1 MRKQYRPSHIIFLVI
16 ITVSGIMY
24 FYTNSNNFIYAQN
37 QNQLSVPSAGVKITS
52 PATGQKI
59 PVGELEVAGTST
71 DNNLTDCQV
80 YVDIN
85 DIKPMQNT
93 TASRSDGQ
101 NDYSNWTFTYTSEY
115 HLISEGI
122 NELTAKL
129 SCIHNPANVTK
140 YYSVNVTGVP
150 TLVAA
155 NDTATVP
162 APVNQ
167 TQKQTLGL
175 EQEPKQELQS
185 QPPADSIP
193 QQPKETQRQEE
204 ALESITNSQEGE
216 SAISDALT
224 AEPEEIIKEDEE
236 KLTELIGS
244 DGQFDYTRDQVQTDK
259 DKLQPMETLSQ
270 PEESLGQQP
279 IEEQESAPETM
290 EQQPLEEDQ
299 PLEVWSQ
306 PQESLEQQPLGTFE
320 TSQPLEESPGASFG
334 HETQPTPLEIQP
346 LKQQPELSEQ
356 QASESTS
363 YTQEQP
369 SETQEGIPFVLPFDS
384 QDIIPNR

>member
-1 MRKQYRPSHIIFLVI
+1 MRKQYCPSHIIFLVI
-16 ITVSGIMY
+16 ITVSGIIY
-24 FYTNSNNFIYAQN
+24 FFTDSNNFIYAQN
-37 QNQLSVPSAGVKITS
+37 QLSDPSAGVKITS

-71 DNNLTDCQV
+71 DNNLTDCRV

-93 TASRSDGQ
+93 TASGSDGQ

-122 NELTAKL
+122 NELTSKL

-150 TLVAA
+150 TSVAA

-167 TQKQTLGL
+167 TQKQQTLGL

-185 QPPADSIP
+185 QQPADLIP
-193 QQPKETQRQEE
+193 QQPKETQSQEE
-204 ALESITNSQEGE
+204 ALESITNSQKGE

-224 AEPEEIIKEDEE
+224 AEPEETIKEDEE
-236 KLTELIGS
+236 KLTELIES

-259 DKLQPMETLSQ
+259 EKLQPMETLSQ

-279 IEEQESAPETM
+279 IEEQESAPEIM

-299 PLEVWSQ
+299 PLEVLSQ

-320 TSQPLEESPGASFG
+320 TSQPLEESPGESFS
-334 HETQPTPLEIQP
+334 HETQPSPLDIQP

-384 QDIIPNR
+384 QDVIPYR

>member
-1 MRKQYRPSHIIFLVI
+1 MRKQYRPSHMIFLVI
-16 ITVSGIMY
+16 ITVSGIIC
-24 FYTNSNNFIYAQN
+24 FYTDSNNFIYAQN
-37 QNQLSVPSAGVKITS
+37 QLSDPSAGVKITS

-71 DNNLTDCQV
+71 DNNLTDCRV

-93 TASRSDGQ
+93 TASGSDGQ

-150 TLVAA
+150 TSVAA
-155 NDTATVP
+155 NDTAATVP

-185 QPPADSIP
+185 QQPADSIP
-193 QQPKETQRQEE
+193 QQPKETQSQEE
-204 ALESITNSQEGE
+204 ALESITNSQKGE

-224 AEPEEIIKEDEE
+224 AEPEEIKEDEE
-236 KLTELIGS
+236 KLTELIES
-244 DGQFDYTRDQVQTDK
+244 DGQFDYTHDQVQTDK
-259 DKLQPMETLSQ
+259 EKLQPMETLSQ

-279 IEEQESAPETM
+279 IEEQESAPEIM
-290 EQQPLEEDQ
+290 EQQPMEEDQ
-299 PLEVWSQ
+299 PLEVLSQ

-320 TSQPLEESPGASFG
+320 TSQPLEESPGEDFG
-334 HETQPTPLEIQP
+334 HETQPSPLDTQP
-346 LKQQPELSEQ
+346 PKQQPELSEQ

-369 SETQEGIPFVLPFDS
+369 SEIQEDIPFVLPFDS
-384 QDIIPNR
+384 QDVVIPN

>member
-1 MRKQYRPSHIIFLVI
+1 MRKQYLPSHIIFFVI
-16 ITVSGIMY
+16 ITVSGIIC
-24 FYTNSNNFIYAQN
+24 FYTDSNNFIYAQN
-37 QNQLSVPSAGVKITS
+37 QLSDPSAGVKITS

-71 DNNLTDCQV
+71 DNNLTDCRV

-93 TASRSDGQ
+93 TASGSDGQ

-150 TLVAA
+150 TSVAA
-155 NDTATVP
+155 NDTAATVP

-185 QPPADSIP
+185 QQPADSIP
-193 QQPKETQRQEE
+193 QQPKETQSQEE
-204 ALESITNSQEGE
+204 ALESITNSQKGE

-224 AEPEEIIKEDEE
+224 AEPEETIKEDEE
-236 KLTELIGS
+236 KLTELIES
-244 DGQFDYTRDQVQTDK
+244 DGQFDYTHDQVQTDK
-259 DKLQPMETLSQ
+259 EKLEPMETLSQ
-270 PEESLGQQP
+270 PEESLGQQT
-279 IEEQESAPETM
+279 IEEQESAPEIM

-299 PLEVWSQ
+299 PLEVLSQ

-320 TSQPLEESPGASFG
+320 TSQPLEESPGEDFG
-334 HETQPTPLEIQP
+334 HETQPSPLDTQP

-384 QDIIPNR
+384 QDVVIPN

>member
-1 MRKQYRPSHIIFLVI
+1 MRKQYRPSHIIFFVI
-16 ITVSGIMY
+16 ITVSGIIC
-24 FYTNSNNFIYAQN
+24 FYTDSNNFIYAQN
-37 QNQLSVPSAGVKITS
+37 QLSDPSAGVKITS
-52 PATGQKI
+52 PTTGQKI

-71 DNNLTDCQV
+71 DNNLTDCRV

-85 DIKPMQNT
+85 DKKPMQNT
-93 TASRSDGQ
+93 TASGSDGQ

-150 TLVAA
+150 TSVAA

-185 QPPADSIP
+185 QQPPDSIP
-193 QQPKETQRQEE
+193 QPPKETQSQEE
-204 ALESITNSQEGE
+204 ALESITNSQKGE
-216 SAISDALT
+216 SDISDALT
-224 AEPEEIIKEDEE
+224 AEPGETIKEDEE
-236 KLTELIGS
+236 KFTELIES
-244 DGQFDYTRDQVQTDK
+244 DGKFDYTHDQVQTDK
-259 DKLQPMETLSQ
+259 EKLQPMETLSQ

-279 IEEQESAPETM
+279 IEEQESAPEIM

-299 PLEVWSQ
+299 PLEVLSQ

-320 TSQPLEESPGASFG
+320 TSQPLEESPGEDFG
-334 HETQPTPLEIQP
+334 HETQPSPLDTQP

-384 QDIIPNR
+384 QDVVIPN

>member
-1 MRKQYRPSHIIFLVI
+1 MRKQYRHSHMIFLVI
-16 ITVSGIMY
+16 ITVSGIIC
-24 FYTNSNNFIYAQN
+24 FYTDSNNFIYAQN
-37 QNQLSVPSAGVKITS
+37 QLSDPSAGVKITS

-71 DNNLTDCQV
+71 DNNLTDCRV

-93 TASRSDGQ
+93 TASGSDGQ

-150 TLVAA
+150 TSVAA

-167 TQKQTLGL
+167 TKKQTLGL

-185 QPPADSIP
+185 QQPADSIP
-193 QQPKETQRQEE
+193 QQPKETQSQEE
-204 ALESITNSQEGE
+204 ALESITNSQKGE

-224 AEPEEIIKEDEE
+224 AEPEEIKEDEE
-236 KLTELIGS
+236 KLTELIES
-244 DGQFDYTRDQVQTDK
+244 DGQFDYTHDQVQTDK
-259 DKLQPMETLSQ
+259 EKLQPMETLSQ

-279 IEEQESAPETM
+279 IEEQESAPEIM
-290 EQQPLEEDQ
+290 EQQPMEEDQ
-299 PLEVWSQ
+299 PLEVLSQ

-320 TSQPLEESPGASFG
+320 TSQPLEESPGEDFG
-334 HETQPTPLEIQP
+334 HETQPSPLDTQP
-346 LKQQPELSEQ
+346 PKQQPELSEQ

-369 SETQEGIPFVLPFDS
+369 SEIQEDIPFVLPFDS
-384 QDIIPNR
+384 QDVVIPN

>member
-1 MRKQYRPSHIIFLVI
+1 MRKQYRPSHIIFFVI
-16 ITVSGIMY
+16 ITVSGIIC
-24 FYTNSNNFIYAQN
+24 FYTDSNNFIYAQN
-37 QNQLSVPSAGVKITS
+37 QLSDPSAGVKITS

-71 DNNLTDCQV
+71 DNNLTDCRV

-93 TASRSDGQ
+93 TASGSDGQ

-129 SCIHNPANVTK
+129 SCIDNPANVTK

-150 TLVAA
+150 TSVAA

-167 TQKQTLGL
+167 TQKQALGL

-185 QPPADSIP
+185 QQPADSIL
-193 QQPKETQRQEE
+193 QQPKETQSQEE
-204 ALESITNSQEGE
+204 ALESITNSQKGE

-224 AEPEEIIKEDEE
+224 AEPEETIKEDEE
-236 KLTELIGS
+236 KFTELIES
-244 DGQFDYTRDQVQTDK
+244 DGQFDYTHDQVQTDK
-259 DKLQPMETLSQ
+259 EKLQPMETLSQ

-279 IEEQESAPETM
+279 IEEQESAPEIM

-299 PLEVWSQ
+299 PLEVLSQ

-320 TSQPLEESPGASFG
+320 TSQPLEESPGEDFG
-334 HETQPTPLEIQP
+334 HETQPSPLDTQP

-384 QDIIPNR
+384 QDVVIPN

>member
-1 MRKQYRPSHIIFLVI
+1 MRKPYLPSHIIFFVI
-16 ITVSGIMY
+16 ITVSGIIC
-24 FYTNSNNFIYAQN
+24 FYTDSNNFIYAQN
-37 QNQLSVPSAGVKITS
+37 QLSDPSAGVKITS
-52 PATGQKI
+52 PAPGQKI
-59 PVGELEVAGTST
+59 QVGELEVAGTST
-71 DNNLTDCQV
+71 DNNLTDCKV

-93 TASRSDGQ
+93 TASGSDGQ

-150 TLVAA
+150 TSVAA

-175 EQEPKQELQS
+175 EQEQELQS
-185 QPPADSIP
+185 QSPADFIP
-193 QQPKETQRQEE
+193 QQPKETQSQEE
-204 ALESITNSQEGE
+204 ALESITNSQKGE

-224 AEPEEIIKEDEE
+224 AEPEETIKEDEE
-236 KLTELIGS
+236 KFTELIES
-244 DGQFDYTRDQVQTDK
+244 DGQFDYTHDQVQTDK
-259 DKLQPMETLSQ
+259 EKLQPMETLSQ

-279 IEEQESAPETM
+279 IEEQESAPEIM

-299 PLEVWSQ
+299 PLEVLSQ

-320 TSQPLEESPGASFG
+320 TSQPLEESPGEDFG
-334 HETQPTPLEIQP
+334 HETQPSPLDTQP

-363 YTQEQP
+363 YTKEQP

-384 QDIIPNR
+384 QDVIPNR

>member
-37 QNQLSVPSAGVKITS
+37 QLSDPSAGVKITS

-224 AEPEEIIKEDEE
+224 AEPEEIIKEEE

-279 IEEQESAPETM
+279 IEEQESAPEMM

>member
-1 MRKQYRPSHIIFLVI
+1 MRKQYRPSHMIFLVI
-16 ITVSGIMY
+16 ITVSGIIC
-24 FYTNSNNFIYAQN
+24 FYTDSNNFIYAQN
-37 QNQLSVPSAGVKITS
+37 QLSDPSAGVKITS

-71 DNNLTDCQV
+71 DNNLTDCRV

-93 TASRSDGQ
+93 TASGSDGQ

-150 TLVAA
+150 TSVAA

-185 QPPADSIP
+185 QQPADSIP
-193 QQPKETQRQEE
+193 QQPKETQSQEE
-204 ALESITNSQEGE
+204 ALESITNSQKGE

-224 AEPEEIIKEDEE
+224 AEPEEIKEDEE
-236 KLTELIGS
+236 KLTELIES
-244 DGQFDYTRDQVQTDK
+244 DGQFDYTHDQVQTDK
-259 DKLQPMETLSQ
+259 EKLQPMETLSQ

-279 IEEQESAPETM
+279 IEEQESAPEIM

-299 PLEVWSQ
+299 PLEVLSQ

-320 TSQPLEESPGASFG
+320 TSQPLEESPGEDFG
-334 HETQPTPLEIQP
+334 HETQPSPLDTQP
-346 LKQQPELSEQ
+346 PKQQPELSEQ

-369 SETQEGIPFVLPFDS
+369 SEIQEDIPFVLPFDS
-384 QDIIPNR
+384 QDVVIPN

>member
-1 MRKQYRPSHIIFLVI
+1 MRKQYRPSHMIFLVI
-16 ITVSGIMY
+16 ITVSGIIC
-24 FYTNSNNFIYAQN
+24 FYTDSNNFIYAQN
-37 QNQLSVPSAGVKITS
+37 QLSDPSAGVKITS
-52 PATGQKI
+52 PATDQKI

-71 DNNLTDCQV
+71 DNNLTDCRV

-93 TASRSDGQ
+93 TASGSDGQ

-150 TLVAA
+150 TSVAA

-185 QPPADSIP
+185 QQPPDSIP
-193 QQPKETQRQEE
+193 QPPKETQSQEE
-204 ALESITNSQEGE
+204 ALESITNSQKGE
-216 SAISDALT
+216 SDISDALT
-224 AEPEEIIKEDEE
+224 AEPGETIKEDEE
-236 KLTELIGS
+236 KFTELIES
-244 DGQFDYTRDQVQTDK
+244 DGKFDYTHDQVQTDK
-259 DKLQPMETLSQ
+259 EKLQPMETLSQ

-279 IEEQESAPETM
+279 IEEQESAPEIM

-299 PLEVWSQ
+299 PLEVLSQ

-320 TSQPLEESPGASFG
+320 TSQPLEESPGEDFG
-334 HETQPTPLEIQP
+334 HETQPSPLDTQP

-384 QDIIPNR
+384 QDVVIPN

>member
-1 MRKQYRPSHIIFLVI
+1 MRKQYRPSHIIFFVI
-16 ITVSGIMY
+16 ITVSGIIC
-24 FYTNSNNFIYAQN
+24 FYTDSNNFIYAQN
-37 QNQLSVPSAGVKITS
+37 QLSDPSAGVKITS

-71 DNNLTDCQV
+71 DNNLTDCRV

-93 TASRSDGQ
+93 TASGSDGQ

-150 TLVAA
+150 TSVAA

-185 QPPADSIP
+185 QQPADSIP
-193 QQPKETQRQEE
+193 QQPKETQSQEE
-204 ALESITNSQEGE
+204 ALESITNSQKGE

-224 AEPEEIIKEDEE
+224 AEPEEIKEDEE
-236 KLTELIGS
+236 KLTELIES
-244 DGQFDYTRDQVQTDK
+244 DGQFDYTHDQVQTDK
-259 DKLQPMETLSQ
+259 EKLQPMETLSQ

-279 IEEQESAPETM
+279 IEEQESAPEIM

-299 PLEVWSQ
+299 PLEVLSQ

-320 TSQPLEESPGASFG
+320 TSQPLEESPGEDFG
-334 HETQPTPLEIQP
+334 HETQPSPLDTQP
-346 LKQQPELSEQ
+346 PKQQPELSEQ

-384 QDIIPNR
+384 QDVVIPN

>member
-1 MRKQYRPSHIIFLVI
+1 MRKQYRPSHIILFVI
-16 ITVSGIMY
+16 ITVSGIIC
-24 FYTNSNNFIYAQN
+24 FYTDSNNFIYAQN
-37 QNQLSVPSAGVKITS
+37 QLSDPSAGVKITS

-71 DNNLTDCQV
+71 DNNLTDCRV

-93 TASRSDGQ
+93 TASGSDGQ

-150 TLVAA
+150 TSVAA

-185 QPPADSIP
+185 QQPADSIP
-193 QQPKETQRQEE
+193 QQPKETQSQEE
-204 ALESITNSQEGE
+204 ALESITNSQKGE

-224 AEPEEIIKEDEE
+224 AEPEETIKEDEE
-236 KLTELIGS
+236 KFTELIES
-244 DGQFDYTRDQVQTDK
+244 DGQFDYTHDQVQTDK
-259 DKLQPMETLSQ
+259 EKLQPMETLSQ

-279 IEEQESAPETM
+279 IEEQESAPEIM

-299 PLEVWSQ
+299 PLEVLSQ

-320 TSQPLEESPGASFG
+320 TSQPLEESPGEDFG
-334 HETQPTPLEIQP
+334 HETQPSPLDIQP
-346 LKQQPELSEQ
+346 PKQQPELSEQ

-369 SETQEGIPFVLPFDS
+369 SEIQEDIPFVLPFDS
-384 QDIIPNR
+384 QDVVIPN

>member
-1 MRKQYRPSHIIFLVI
+1 MRKQYRPAHIIFLVI
-16 ITVSGIMY
+16 ITVSGIIY
-24 FYTNSNNFIYAQN
+24 FFTDSNNSIYAQN
-37 QNQLSVPSAGVKITS
+37 QLSDPSAGVKITS

-93 TASRSDGQ
+93 TAIGSDGQ
-101 NDYSNWTFTYTSEY
+101 NDYSNWTFTYTSAY

-150 TLVAA
+150 ISVAA
-155 NDTATVP
+155 ATVP

-185 QPPADSIP
+185 QQPPDSIP
-193 QQPKETQRQEE
+193 QVPKEIQSREE
-204 ALESITNSQEGE
+204 APESITNSQKGE
-216 SAISDALT
+216 SAISDAPI
-224 AEPEEIIKEDEE
+224 AEPEETIKEDEE
-236 KLTELIGS
+236 KLTELIES

-259 DKLQPMETLSQ
+259 EKLQPMETSSQ

-279 IEEQESAPETM
+279 IEEQESAPEIM

-299 PLEVWSQ
+299 PLEVLSQ
-306 PQESLEQQPLGTFE
+306 PEESLEQQPLGTFE
-320 TSQPLEESPGASFG
+320 TSQPLEESPGEDFG
-334 HETQPTPLEIQP
+334 HETQPSPLDIQP

-384 QDIIPNR
+384 QDVIPNR

>member
-1 MRKQYRPSHIIFLVI
+1 MRKQYRPSHMIFLVI
-16 ITVSGIMY
+16 ITVSGIIC
-24 FYTNSNNFIYAQN
+24 FYTDSNNFIYAQN
-37 QNQLSVPSAGVKITS
+37 QLSDPSAGVKITS

-71 DNNLTDCQV
+71 DNNLTDCKV

-93 TASRSDGQ
+93 TASGSDGQ

-150 TLVAA
+150 TSVAA

-185 QPPADSIP
+185 QQPADSIP
-193 QQPKETQRQEE
+193 QPPKETQSQEE
-204 ALESITNSQEGE
+204 ALESITNSQKGE

-224 AEPEEIIKEDEE
+224 AEPEEIKEDEE
-236 KLTELIGS
+236 KLTELIES
-244 DGQFDYTRDQVQTDK
+244 DGQFDYTHDQVQTDK
-259 DKLQPMETLSQ
+259 EKLQPMETLSQ

-279 IEEQESAPETM
+279 IEEQESAPEIM
-290 EQQPLEEDQ
+290 EQQPMEEDQ
-299 PLEVWSQ
+299 PLEVLSQ

-320 TSQPLEESPGASFG
+320 TSQPLEESPGEDFG
-334 HETQPTPLEIQP
+334 HETQPSPLDTQLP
-346 LKQQPELSEQ
+346 KQQPELSEQ

-363 YTQEQP
+363 YT
-369 SETQEGIPFVLPFDS
+369 
-384 QDIIPNR
+384 

>member
-16 ITVSGIMY
+16 ITVSGIIY
-24 FYTNSNNFIYAQN
+24 FYTDSNNFIYS
-37 QNQLSVPSAGVKITS
+37 QNQLSDPPAGVKITS

-93 TASRSDGQ
+93 TASGSDGQ

-150 TLVAA
+150 TSVAA

-175 EQEPKQELQS
+175 EQEPKQEFQS
-185 QPPADSIP
+185 QQPADSIP
-193 QQPKETQRQEE
+193 QQLKETQSQEE
-204 ALESITNSQEGE
+204 ALESITNSQKGE

-224 AEPEEIIKEDEE
+224 SEPEETIKEDEE
-236 KLTELIGS
+236 KLTELIES
-244 DGQFDYTRDQVQTDK
+244 DGKFDYTRDQVQTDK
-259 DKLQPMETLSQ
+259 EKLQPMETMSQ
-270 PEESLGQQP
+270 PQESLGQQP
-279 IEEQESAPETM
+279 IEEQESAPEIM

-299 PLEVWSQ
+299 PLEVLSQ

-320 TSQPLEESPGASFG
+320 TSQPLEESPGEDFG
-334 HETQPTPLEIQP
+334 HETQPSPLDIQP

-384 QDIIPNR
+384 QDVIPN

>member
-1 MRKQYRPSHIIFLVI
+1 MRKQYRPSHMIFLVI
-16 ITVSGIMY
+16 ITVSGIIC
-24 FYTNSNNFIYAQN
+24 FYSD
-37 QNQLSVPSAGVKITS
+37 
-52 PATGQKI
+52 
-59 PVGELEVAGTST
+59 
-71 DNNLTDCQV
+71 DNNLTDCRV

-93 TASRSDGQ
+93 TASGSDGQ
-101 NDYSNWTFTYTSEY
+101 NDCSNWTFTYNSEY

-150 TLVAA
+150 TSVAA

-185 QPPADSIP
+185 QQPADSIP
-193 QQPKETQRQEE
+193 QQPKETQSQEE
-204 ALESITNSQEGE
+204 ALESITNSQKGE

-224 AEPEEIIKEDEE
+224 AKPEEIKEYEE
-236 KLTELIGS
+236 KLTELIES
-244 DGQFDYTRDQVQTDK
+244 DGQFDYTHDQVQTDK
-259 DKLQPMETLSQ
+259 EKLQPMEKLSQ

-279 IEEQESAPETM
+279 IEEQESAPEIMEPEESLGQQPIEEQESAPEIM

-299 PLEVWSQ
+299 PLEVLSQ

-320 TSQPLEESPGASFG
+320 TSQSLEESPGEDFD
-334 HETQPTPLEIQP
+334 HETQPSSLDIQP
-346 LKQQPELSEQ
+346 PKQQLELSEQ

-369 SETQEGIPFVLPFDS
+369 SEIQEGIPFVITCDS
-384 QDIIPNR
+384 QDVVIP

>member
-1 MRKQYRPSHIIFLVI
+1 MRKQYRTSHMIFLVI
-16 ITVSGIMY
+16 ITVSGIIC
-24 FYTNSNNFIYAQN
+24 FYTDSNNFIYAQN
-37 QNQLSVPSAGVKITS
+37 QLSDPSAGVKITS

-71 DNNLTDCQV
+71 DNNLTDCRV

-93 TASRSDGQ
+93 TASGSDGQ

-150 TLVAA
+150 TSVAA

-185 QPPADSIP
+185 QQPADSIP
-193 QQPKETQRQEE
+193 QQPKETQSQEE
-204 ALESITNSQEGE
+204 ALESITNSQKGE

-224 AEPEEIIKEDEE
+224 AEPEEIKEDEE
-236 KLTELIGS
+236 KLTELIES
-244 DGQFDYTRDQVQTDK
+244 DGQFDYTHDQVQTDK
-259 DKLQPMETLSQ
+259 EKLQPMETLSQ

-279 IEEQESAPETM
+279 IEEQESAPEIM

-299 PLEVWSQ
+299 PLEVLSQ

-320 TSQPLEESPGASFG
+320 TSQPLEESPGEDFG
-334 HETQPTPLEIQP
+334 HETQPSPLDTQP
-346 LKQQPELSEQ
+346 PKQQPELSEQ

-369 SETQEGIPFVLPFDS
+369 SEIQEDIPFVLPFDS
-384 QDIIPNR
+384 QDVVIPN

>member
-1 MRKQYRPSHIIFLVI
+1 MRKQYRPSHIIFFVI
-16 ITVSGIMY
+16 ITVSGIIC
-24 FYTNSNNFIYAQN
+24 FYTDSNNFIYAQN
-37 QNQLSVPSAGVKITS
+37 QLSDPSAGVKITS

-71 DNNLTDCQV
+71 DNNLTDCRV

-93 TASRSDGQ
+93 TASGSDGQ

-150 TLVAA
+150 TSVAA

-167 TQKQTLGL
+167 TQKQTFGLG
-175 EQEPKQELQS
+175 QEPKQELQS
-185 QPPADSIP
+185 QQPADSIL
-193 QQPKETQRQEE
+193 QQPKETQSQEE
-204 ALESITNSQEGE
+204 ALESITNSQKGE

-224 AEPEEIIKEDEE
+224 AEPEEIKEDEE
-236 KLTELIGS
+236 KLTELIES
-244 DGQFDYTRDQVQTDK
+244 DGQFDYTHDQVQTDK
-259 DKLQPMETLSQ
+259 EKLQPMETLSQ

-279 IEEQESAPETM
+279 IEEQESAPEIM

-299 PLEVWSQ
+299 PLEVLSQ

-320 TSQPLEESPGASFG
+320 TSQPLEELPGEDFG
-334 HETQPTPLEIQP
+334 HETQPSPLDIQP
-346 LKQQPELSEQ
+346 PKQQPELSEQ

-369 SETQEGIPFVLPFDS
+369 SEIQEDIPFVLPFDS
-384 QDIIPNR
+384 QDVVIPN

>member
-1 MRKQYRPSHIIFLVI
+1 MRKQYRPSHIIFFVI
-16 ITVSGIMY
+16 ITVSGIIC
-24 FYTNSNNFIYAQN
+24 FYTDSNNFIYAQN
-37 QNQLSVPSAGVKITS
+37 QLSDPSAGVKITS

-71 DNNLTDCQV
+71 DNNLTDCRV

-93 TASRSDGQ
+93 TASGSDGQ

-150 TLVAA
+150 TSVAA

-175 EQEPKQELQS
+175 EQEQELQS
-185 QPPADSIP
+185 QSPADFIP
-193 QQPKETQRQEE
+193 QQPKETQSQEE
-204 ALESITNSQEGE
+204 ALESITNSQKGE

-224 AEPEEIIKEDEE
+224 AEPEETIKEDEE
-236 KLTELIGS
+236 KFTELIES
-244 DGQFDYTRDQVQTDK
+244 DGQFDYTHDQVQTDK
-259 DKLQPMETLSQ
+259 EKLQPMETLSQ

-279 IEEQESAPETM
+279 IEEQESAPEIM

-299 PLEVWSQ
+299 PLEVLSQ

-320 TSQPLEESPGASFG
+320 TSQPLEESPGEDFG
-334 HETQPTPLEIQP
+334 HETQPSPLDTQP

-384 QDIIPNR
+384 QDVVIPN

>member
-16 ITVSGIMY
+16 ITVSGIIY
-24 FYTNSNNFIYAQN
+24 FYTDSNNFIYS
-37 QNQLSVPSAGVKITS
+37 QNQLSDPPAGVKITS

-93 TASRSDGQ
+93 TASGSDGQ

-122 NELTAKL
+122 NELTSKL

-193 QQPKETQRQEE
+193 QQPKETQSQEE
-204 ALESITNSQEGE
+204 ALESVTNSQEGE

-279 IEEQESAPETM
+279 IEEQESAPETT

-334 HETQPTPLEIQP
+334 HETQPSPLEIQP

-384 QDIIPNR
+384 QDVVIPN

>member
-1 MRKQYRPSHIIFLVI
+1 MRKQYHPSHIIFLVI

-24 FYTNSNNFIYAQN
+24 FYTDSNNFIYAQN
-37 QNQLSVPSAGVKITS
+37 QLSDPSAGVKITS

-71 DNNLTDCQV
+71 DNNLTDCKV

-93 TASRSDGQ
+93 TASGSDGQ

-150 TLVAA
+150 TSVAA
-155 NDTATVP
+155 DTATVP

-175 EQEPKQELQS
+175 EQEPKPELQS
-185 QPPADSIP
+185 QSPADLIP
-193 QQPKETQRQEE
+193 QQPKETQSQEE
-204 ALESITNSQEGE
+204 ALESITNSQKGE

-224 AEPEEIIKEDEE
+224 AEPEETIKEDEE
-236 KLTELIGS
+236 KLTELIES

-259 DKLQPMETLSQ
+259 EKLQPMETLSQ

-279 IEEQESAPETM
+279 IEEQESAPEM
-290 EQQPLEEDQ
+290 IEQQPLEEDQ
-299 PLEVWSQ
+299 PLEVLSQ

-320 TSQPLEESPGASFG
+320 TSQPLEESPGEIFG
-334 HETQPTPLEIQP
+334 HETQPSPLDIQP

-356 QASESTS
+356 QVSESTS

-384 QDIIPNR
+384 QDVIPNR

>member
-1 MRKQYRPSHIIFLVI
+1 MRKQYLPSHIIFFVI
-16 ITVSGIMY
+16 ITVSGIIC
-24 FYTNSNNFIYAQN
+24 FYTDSNNFIYAQN
-37 QNQLSVPSAGVKITS
+37 QLSDPSAGVKITS

-71 DNNLTDCQV
+71 DNNLTDCRV

-93 TASRSDGQ
+93 TASGSDGQ
-101 NDYSNWTFTYTSEY
+101 NDYSNWTFTYTNEY

-150 TLVAA
+150 TSVAA

-185 QPPADSIP
+185 QQPADSIP
-193 QQPKETQRQEE
+193 QQPKETQSQEE
-204 ALESITNSQEGE
+204 ALESITNSQKGE

-224 AEPEEIIKEDEE
+224 AEPEETIKEDEE
-236 KLTELIGS
+236 KFTELIES
-244 DGQFDYTRDQVQTDK
+244 DGQFDYTHDQVQTDK
-259 DKLQPMETLSQ
+259 EKLQPMETLSQ

-279 IEEQESAPETM
+279 IEEQESAPEIM

-299 PLEVWSQ
+299 PLEVLSQ

-320 TSQPLEESPGASFG
+320 TSQPLEESPGEDFG
-334 HETQPTPLEIQP
+334 HETQPSPLDTQP

-384 QDIIPNR
+384 QDVVIPN

>member
-1 MRKQYRPSHIIFLVI
+1 MRKQYRPSHIIFFVI
-16 ITVSGIMY
+16 ITVSGIIC
-24 FYTNSNNFIYAQN
+24 FYTDSNNFIYAQN
-37 QNQLSVPSAGVKITS
+37 QLSDPSAGVKITS

-71 DNNLTDCQV
+71 DNNLTDCRV

-93 TASRSDGQ
+93 TASGSDGQ

-150 TLVAA
+150 TSVAA

-185 QPPADSIP
+185 QQPADSIP
-193 QQPKETQRQEE
+193 QQPKETQSQEE
-204 ALESITNSQEGE
+204 ALESITNSQKGE

-224 AEPEEIIKEDEE
+224 AEPEETIKEDEE
-236 KLTELIGS
+236 KFTELIES
-244 DGQFDYTRDQVQTDK
+244 DGQFDYTHDQVQTDK
-259 DKLQPMETLSQ
+259 EKLQPMETLSQ

-279 IEEQESAPETM
+279 IEEQESAPEIM

-299 PLEVWSQ
+299 PLEVLSQ

-320 TSQPLEESPGASFG
+320 TSQPLEESPGEDFG
-334 HETQPTPLEIQP
+334 HETQPSPLDTQP
-346 LKQQPELSEQ
+346 PKQQPELSEQ

-369 SETQEGIPFVLPFDS
+369 SEIQEGIPFVLPFDS
-384 QDIIPNR
+384 QDVVIPN

>member
-1 MRKQYRPSHIIFLVI
+1 MRKQYRPPHIIFFVI
-16 ITVSGIMY
+16 ITVSGIIC
-24 FYTNSNNFIYAQN
+24 FYTDSNNFIYAQN
-37 QNQLSVPSAGVKITS
+37 QLSDPSAGVKITS

-71 DNNLTDCQV
+71 DNNLTDCRV

-93 TASRSDGQ
+93 TASGSDGQ

-140 YYSVNVTGVP
+140 YYSVNVTGIP
-150 TLVAA
+150 TSVDA

-175 EQEPKQELQS
+175 EQEPKQGLQS
-185 QPPADSIP
+185 QQPADSIP
-193 QQPKETQRQEE
+193 QQPKETQSQEE
-204 ALESITNSQEGE
+204 ALESITNSQKGE

-224 AEPEEIIKEDEE
+224 AEPEETIKEDEE
-236 KLTELIGS
+236 KLTELIES
-244 DGQFDYTRDQVQTDK
+244 DGQFDYTHDQVQTDK
-259 DKLQPMETLSQ
+259 EKLQPMETLTQ
-270 PEESLGQQP
+270 PEESLGQQT
-279 IEEQESAPETM
+279 IEEQESAPEIM
-290 EQQPLEEDQ
+290 EQQALEEDQ
-299 PLEVWSQ
+299 PLEVLTQ

-320 TSQPLEESPGASFG
+320 TSQPLEELPGEDFG
-334 HETQPTPLEIQP
+334 HETQPSPLDIQP
-346 LKQQPELSEQ
+346 PKQQPELSEQ

-363 YTQEQP
+363 HTQEQP
-369 SETQEGIPFVLPFDS
+369 SEIQEDIPFVLPFDS
-384 QDIIPNR
+384 QDVVIPN

>member
-1 MRKQYRPSHIIFLVI
+1 MRKQYRLSHIISFVI
-16 ITVSGIMY
+16 ITVSGIIC

-37 QNQLSVPSAGVKITS
+37 QLPYPSAGVKITS

-71 DNNLTDCQV
+71 DNNLTDCRV

-150 TLVAA
+150 TSVAA
-155 NDTATVP
+155 NDTAATVP

-185 QPPADSIP
+185 QQPADSIP

-224 AEPEEIIKEDEE
+224 AEPEEIIKEEE

-270 PEESLGQQP
+270 PEESLEQQP

-334 HETQPTPLEIQP
+334 HETQPSPLEIQP

>member
-1 MRKQYRPSHIIFLVI
+1 MRKQYRPSHMISLVI
-16 ITVSGIMY
+16 ITVSGIIC
-24 FYTNSNNFIYAQN
+24 FYTDSNNFIYAQN
-37 QNQLSVPSAGVKITS
+37 QLSDPSAGVKITS

-71 DNNLTDCQV
+71 DNNLTDCRV

-93 TASRSDGQ
+93 TASGSDGQ

-150 TLVAA
+150 TSVAA

-185 QPPADSIP
+185 QQPADSIP
-193 QQPKETQRQEE
+193 QQPKETQSQEE
-204 ALESITNSQEGE
+204 ALESITNSQKGE

-224 AEPEEIIKEDEE
+224 AEPEETIKEDEE
-236 KLTELIGS
+236 KFTELIES
-244 DGQFDYTRDQVQTDK
+244 DGQFDYTHDQVQTDK
-259 DKLQPMETLSQ
+259 EKLQPMETLSQ

-279 IEEQESAPETM
+279 IEEQESAPEIM

-299 PLEVWSQ
+299 PLEVLSQ

-320 TSQPLEESPGASFG
+320 TSQPLEESPGEDFD
-334 HETQPTPLEIQP
+334 HETQPSPLDTQP
-346 LKQQPELSEQ
+346 LKQQPGLSEQ

-384 QDIIPNR
+384 QDVVIPN

>member
-1 MRKQYRPSHIIFLVI
+1 MRKQYRPSHIIFFVI
-16 ITVSGIMY
+16 ITVSGIIC
-24 FYTNSNNFIYAQN
+24 FYTDSNNFIYAQN
-37 QNQLSVPSAGVKITS
+37 QLSDPSAGVKITS

-71 DNNLTDCQV
+71 DNNLTDCRV

-93 TASRSDGQ
+93 TASGSDGQ
-101 NDYSNWTFTYTSEY
+101 NDYSNWTYTYTSEY

-150 TLVAA
+150 TSVAA
-155 NDTATVP
+155 NDTAATVP

-175 EQEPKQELQS
+175 EQEPKQGLQS
-185 QPPADSIP
+185 QQPADSIL
-193 QQPKETQRQEE
+193 QQPKETQSQEE
-204 ALESITNSQEGE
+204 ALESITNSQKGE

-224 AEPEEIIKEDEE
+224 AEPEEIKEDEE
-236 KLTELIGS
+236 KLTELIES
-244 DGQFDYTRDQVQTDK
+244 DGQFDYTHDQVQTDK
-259 DKLQPMETLSQ
+259 EKLQPMETLSQ

-279 IEEQESAPETM
+279 IEEQESAPEIM

-299 PLEVWSQ
+299 PLEVLSQ

-320 TSQPLEESPGASFG
+320 TSQPLEELPGEDFG
-334 HETQPTPLEIQP
+334 HETQPSPLDIQP
-346 LKQQPELSEQ
+346 PKQQPELSEQ

-369 SETQEGIPFVLPFDS
+369 SEIQEDIPFVLPFDS
-384 QDIIPNR
+384 QDVVIPN

>member
-1 MRKQYRPSHIIFLVI
+1 MRKQYRLSHIIFFVI
-16 ITVSGIMY
+16 ITVSGIIC
-24 FYTNSNNFIYAQN
+24 FYTDSNNFIYAQN
-37 QNQLSVPSAGVKITS
+37 QLSDPSAGVKITS

-71 DNNLTDCQV
+71 DNNLTDCRV

-93 TASRSDGQ
+93 TASGSDGQ

-129 SCIHNPANVTK
+129 SCIDNPANVTK

-150 TLVAA
+150 TSVAA

-185 QPPADSIP
+185 QQPADSIP
-193 QQPKETQRQEE
+193 QQPKETQSQEE
-204 ALESITNSQEGE
+204 ALESITNSQKGE

-224 AEPEEIIKEDEE
+224 AEPEETIKEDEE
-236 KLTELIGS
+236 KFTELIES
-244 DGQFDYTRDQVQTDK
+244 DGQFDYTHDQVQTDK
-259 DKLQPMETLSQ
+259 EKLQPMETLSQ

-279 IEEQESAPETM
+279 IEEQESAPEIM

-299 PLEVWSQ
+299 PLEVLSQ

-320 TSQPLEESPGASFG
+320 TSQPLEESPGEDFG
-334 HETQPTPLEIQP
+334 HETQPSPLDTQRP
-346 LKQQPELSEQ
+346 KQQPELSEQ

-369 SETQEGIPFVLPFDS
+369 SEIQEGIPFVLPFDS
-384 QDIIPNR
+384 QDVVIPN

>member
-1 MRKQYRPSHIIFLVI
+1 MRKQYRPSHMIFLVI
-16 ITVSGIMY
+16 ITVSGIIC
-24 FYTNSNNFIYAQN
+24 FYTDSNNFIYAQN
-37 QNQLSVPSAGVKITS
+37 QLSDPSAGVKITS
-52 PATGQKI
+52 PTTGQKI

-71 DNNLTDCQV
+71 DNNLTDCRV

-93 TASRSDGQ
+93 TASGSDGQ

-115 HLISEGI
+115 HLMSEGI

-129 SCIHNPANVTK
+129 SCIHNPANATK
-140 YYSVNVTGVP
+140 YYSVNVTGVL
-150 TLVAA
+150 TSVAA
-155 NDTATVP
+155 NDAATVP

-167 TQKQTLGL
+167 TQKQTLRL

-185 QPPADSIP
+185 Q
-193 QQPKETQRQEE
+193 QPKETQSQEE
-204 ALESITNSQEGE
+204 ALESITNSQKGE

-224 AEPEEIIKEDEE
+224 AEPEEIKEDEE
-236 KLTELIGS
+236 KLTELIES
-244 DGQFDYTRDQVQTDK
+244 DGQFDYTHDQVQTDK
-259 DKLQPMETLSQ
+259 EKLQPMETLSQ

-279 IEEQESAPETM
+279 IEEQESAPEIM
-290 EQQPLEEDQ
+290 EQQPMEEDQ
-299 PLEVWSQ
+299 PLEVLSQ

-320 TSQPLEESPGASFG
+320 TSQPLEESPGEDFG
-334 HETQPTPLEIQP
+334 HKTQPSPLDTQP
-346 LKQQPELSEQ
+346 PKQQPELSEQ

-369 SETQEGIPFVLPFDS
+369 SEIQEDIPFVLPFDS
-384 QDIIPNR
+384 QDVVIPN

>member
-1 MRKQYRPSHIIFLVI
+1 MRKQYRPSHIIFFVI
-16 ITVSGIMY
+16 ITVSGIIC
-24 FYTNSNNFIYAQN
+24 FYTDSNNFIYAQN
-37 QNQLSVPSAGVKITS
+37 QLSDPSAGVKITS

-71 DNNLTDCQV
+71 DNNLTDCRV

-93 TASRSDGQ
+93 TASGSDGQ

-150 TLVAA
+150 TSVAA
-155 NDTATVP
+155 NDTAATVP

-185 QPPADSIP
+185 QQPADSIP
-193 QQPKETQRQEE
+193 QQPKETQSQEE
-204 ALESITNSQEGE
+204 ALESITNSQKGE

-224 AEPEEIIKEDEE
+224 AEPEEIKEDEE
-236 KLTELIGS
+236 KLTELIES
-244 DGQFDYTRDQVQTDK
+244 DGQFDYTHDQVQTDK
-259 DKLQPMETLSQ
+259 EKLQPMETLSQ

-279 IEEQESAPETM
+279 IEEQEYAPEIM

-299 PLEVWSQ
+299 PLEVLSQ

-320 TSQPLEESPGASFG
+320 TSQPLEESPGEDFD
-334 HETQPTPLEIQP
+334 HETQPSPLDIQP
-346 LKQQPELSEQ
+346 PKQQPELSEQ

-363 YTQEQP
+363 HTQEQP
-369 SETQEGIPFVLPFDS
+369 SEIQEDIPFVLPFDS
-384 QDIIPNR
+384 QDVVIPN

>member
-1 MRKQYRPSHIIFLVI
+1 MRKQYRPSHMIFLVI
-16 ITVSGIMY
+16 ITVSGIIC
-24 FYTNSNNFIYAQN
+24 FYTDSNNFIYAQN
-37 QNQLSVPSAGVKITS
+37 QLSDPSAGVKITS

-71 DNNLTDCQV
+71 DNNLTDCRV

-93 TASRSDGQ
+93 TASGSDGQ

-150 TLVAA
+150 TSVAA

-185 QPPADSIP
+185 QQPADSIP
-193 QQPKETQRQEE
+193 QQPKETQSQEE
-204 ALESITNSQEGE
+204 ALESITNSQKGE

-224 AEPEEIIKEDEE
+224 AEPEEIKEDEE
-236 KLTELIGS
+236 KLTELIES
-244 DGQFDYTRDQVQTDK
+244 DGQFDYTHDQVQTDK
-259 DKLQPMETLSQ
+259 EKLQPMETLSQ

-279 IEEQESAPETM
+279 IEEQESAPEIM
-290 EQQPLEEDQ
+290 EQQPMEEDQ
-299 PLEVWSQ
+299 PLEVLSQ

-320 TSQPLEESPGASFG
+320 TSQPLEESPGEDFG
-334 HETQPTPLEIQP
+334 HETQPSPLDTQP
-346 LKQQPELSEQ
+346 PKQQPELSEQ

-369 SETQEGIPFVLPFDS
+369 SEIQEDIPFVLPFDS
-384 QDIIPNR
+384 QDVVIPN

>member
-1 MRKQYRPSHIIFLVI
+1 VRKQYRPSHIIFLVI
-16 ITVSGIMY
+16 ITVSGIIY

-37 QNQLSVPSAGVKITS
+37 QLSDPSAGVKITS

-71 DNNLTDCQV
+71 DNNLTDCKV

-93 TASRSDGQ
+93 TASGSDGQ

-150 TLVAA
+150 TSVAA
-155 NDTATVP
+155 NDTSIVP

-175 EQEPKQELQS
+175 EQEPKQELHS
-185 QPPADSIP
+185 QQPADSIP
-193 QQPKETQRQEE
+193 QQPKETQSQEE

-224 AEPEEIIKEDEE
+224 AEPEETIKEDEE
-236 KLTELIGS
+236 KLTELIES

-259 DKLQPMETLSQ
+259 EKLPMETMSQ

-279 IEEQESAPETM
+279 IEEQESAPEIM

-299 PLEVWSQ
+299 PLEVLSQ
-306 PQESLEQQPLGTFE
+306 PQETLEQQPLGTFE
-320 TSQPLEESPGASFG
+320 TSQPLVESPGEDFG
-334 HETQPTPLEIQP
+334 HETQPSPLDIQP

-369 SETQEGIPFVLPFDS
+369 SETQEDIPFVLPFDS
-384 QDIIPNR
+384 QDVIPN

>member
-1 MRKQYRPSHIIFLVI
+1 MRKQHRPSHIIFLVI
-16 ITVSGIMY
+16 IIVSGIIC
-24 FYTNSNNFIYAQN
+24 FYTGSNNFIYAQK
-37 QNQLSVPSAGVKITS
+37 QLSDPSAGVKITS

-71 DNNLTDCQV
+71 DNNLTDCRV

-93 TASRSDGQ
+93 TASGSDGQ

-150 TLVAA
+150 TSVAA
-155 NDTATVP
+155 NDTAATVP

-185 QPPADSIP
+185 QQPADSIP
-193 QQPKETQRQEE
+193 QQPKETQSQEE
-204 ALESITNSQEGE
+204 ALESITNSQKGE

-224 AEPEEIIKEDEE
+224 AEPEEIKEDEE
-236 KLTELIGS
+236 KLTELIES
-244 DGQFDYTRDQVQTDK
+244 DGQFDYTHDQVQTDK
-259 DKLQPMETLSQ
+259 EKLQPMETL
-270 PEESLGQQP
+270 
-279 IEEQESAPETM
+279 
-290 EQQPLEEDQ
+290 
-299 PLEVWSQ
+299 SQ

-320 TSQPLEESPGASFG
+320 TSQPLEELPGEDFG
-334 HETQPTPLEIQP
+334 HETQPSPLDIQP
-346 LKQQPELSEQ
+346 PKQQPEISEQ

-369 SETQEGIPFVLPFDS
+369 SEIQEDIPFVLPFDS
-384 QDIIPNR
+384 QDVVIPN

>member
-1 MRKQYRPSHIIFLVI
+1 MSD
-16 ITVSGIMY
+16 
-24 FYTNSNNFIYAQN
+24 
-37 QNQLSVPSAGVKITS
+37 PSAGVKITS

-71 DNNLTDCQV
+71 DNNLTDCRV

-93 TASRSDGQ
+93 TASGSDGQ

-150 TLVAA
+150 TSVAA
-155 NDTATVP
+155 NDTAATVP

-185 QPPADSIP
+185 QQPADSIP
-193 QQPKETQRQEE
+193 QQPKETQSQEE
-204 ALESITNSQEGE
+204 ALESITNSQKGD

-224 AEPEEIIKEDEE
+224 AEPEEIKEDEE
-236 KLTELIGS
+236 KFTELIES
-244 DGQFDYTRDQVQTDK
+244 DGQFDYTHDQVQTDK
-259 DKLQPMETLSQ
+259 EKLQPMETLSQ
-270 PEESLGQQP
+270 PEESLGQQT
-279 IEEQESAPETM
+279 IKEQESAPEIM

-299 PLEVWSQ
+299 PLEVSSQ

-320 TSQPLEESPGASFG
+320 TSQPLEESPGEDFG
-334 HETQPTPLEIQP
+334 HETQPSPLDIQP
-346 LKQQPELSEQ
+346 PKQQPELSEQ

-369 SETQEGIPFVLPFDS
+369 SEIQEDIPFVLPFDS
-384 QDIIPNR
+384 QDVVIPN

>member
-1 MRKQYRPSHIIFLVI
+1 MRKQYRPSHIIFFVI
-16 ITVSGIMY
+16 ITVSGIIC
-24 FYTNSNNFIYAQN
+24 FYTDSNNFIYAQN
-37 QNQLSVPSAGVKITS
+37 QLSDPSAGVKITS

-71 DNNLTDCQV
+71 DNNLTDCRV

-93 TASRSDGQ
+93 TASGSDGQ

-150 TLVAA
+150 TSVAA
-155 NDTATVP
+155 NDTAATVP

-185 QPPADSIP
+185 QQPADSIP
-193 QQPKETQRQEE
+193 QQPKETQSQEE
-204 ALESITNSQEGE
+204 ALESITNSQKGE

-224 AEPEEIIKEDEE
+224 AEPEEIKEDEE
-236 KLTELIGS
+236 KLTELIES
-244 DGQFDYTRDQVQTDK
+244 DGQFDYTHDQVQTDK
-259 DKLQPMETLSQ
+259 EKLQPMETLSQ

-279 IEEQESAPETM
+279 IEEQESAPEIM

-299 PLEVWSQ
+299 PLEVLSQ

-320 TSQPLEESPGASFG
+320 TSQPLEESPGEDFG
-334 HETQPTPLEIQP
+334 HETQPSPLDTQP

-384 QDIIPNR
+384 QDVVIPN

>member
-1 MRKQYRPSHIIFLVI
+1 MRKQYRPSHIIFFVI
-16 ITVSGIMY
+16 ITVSGIIC
-24 FYTNSNNFIYAQN
+24 FYTDSNNFIYAQN
-37 QNQLSVPSAGVKITS
+37 QLSDSSAGVKITS

-59 PVGELEVAGTST
+59 PVGELEVAGTSI
-71 DNNLTDCQV
+71 DNNLTDCRV

-93 TASRSDGQ
+93 TASGSDGQ

-150 TLVAA
+150 TSVAA
-155 NDTATVP
+155 NDTAATVP

-185 QPPADSIP
+185 QQPADSIP
-193 QQPKETQRQEE
+193 QQPKETQSQDE
-204 ALESITNSQEGE
+204 ALESITNSQKGE

-224 AEPEEIIKEDEE
+224 AEPEEIKEDEE
-236 KLTELIGS
+236 KLTELIES
-244 DGQFDYTRDQVQTDK
+244 DGQFDYTHDQVQTDK
-259 DKLQPMETLSQ
+259 EKLQPMETLSQ

-279 IEEQESAPETM
+279 IEEQESAPEIM

-299 PLEVWSQ
+299 PLEILSQ

-320 TSQPLEESPGASFG
+320 ASQPLEESPGKDFG
-334 HETQPTPLEIQP
+334 HETQPSPLYTQP

-363 YTQEQP
+363 HTQEQP

-384 QDIIPNR
+384 QDVVIPN

>member
-1 MRKQYRPSHIIFLVI
+1 MRKQYRPSHIIFFVI
-16 ITVSGIMY
+16 ITVSGITY

-37 QNQLSVPSAGVKITS
+37 QLSDPSAGVKITS

-175 EQEPKQELQS
+175 EQKPKQKLQS

-204 ALESITNSQEGE
+204 ALESITNNQEGE
-216 SAISDALT
+216 SAISDALI
-224 AEPEEIIKEDEE
+224 AEPEEIIKEEE

-279 IEEQESAPETM
+279 IEEQESAPEMM